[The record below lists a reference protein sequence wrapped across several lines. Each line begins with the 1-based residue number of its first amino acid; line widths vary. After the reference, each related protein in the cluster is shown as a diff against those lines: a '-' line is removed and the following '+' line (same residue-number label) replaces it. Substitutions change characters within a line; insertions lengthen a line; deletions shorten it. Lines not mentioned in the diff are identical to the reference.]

1 MTNREIK
8 RLGRKTAVK
17 RGLKSSLIPIA
28 AIPAGLFFMLLP
40 GLIPAAAEIIGLKAL
55 AQETQKY
62 LYPAMITAV
71 MALISLHAFFT
82 YSSASIGEKAFFRG
96 VMNGRRNCAARFFFW
111 FKSREAFRAVKLT
124 LLTAC
129 LKLLYLAVFML
140 PAAAVFSAVFI
151 LAQSGGIEV
160 YLFAALTAG
169 GVLLTLN
176 GLVFWFIEIQKFF
189 LAPYLTAEE
198 PGLPAVTAVKRSKNL
213 LEGHIGRLIGFKLSF
228 LPWFLLCLFA
238 LPVVFVYPYYKQS
251 CCVIAKDLRL

>member
-8 RLGRKTAVK
+8 RLAGKTAIK
-17 RGLKSSLIPIA
+17 RGLSASLIPVA
-28 AIPAGLFFMLLP
+28 AIPAALFFMLLP
-40 GLIPAAAEIIGLKAL
+40 GLLPAAAELLGLKPL
-55 AQETQKY
+55 IQEVQKY
-62 LYPAMITAV
+62 LYPGLITAV

-82 YSSASIGEKAFFRG
+82 YSSASIGEKAFFLG
-96 VMNGRRNCAARFFFW
+96 IMNGRSNCAARFFFW
-111 FKSREAFRAVKLT
+111 FKLREAVRAARLT

-129 LKLLYLAVFML
+129 LKLLYLAVFLL

-176 GLVFWFIEIQKFF
+176 GLVFWFIGIQKFF

-213 LEGHIGRLIGFKLSF
+213 LEGHVGRLIGFKLSF
-228 LPWFLLCLFA
+228 IPWFLLCLLA
-238 LPVVFVYPYYKQS
+238 LPAFFVYPYYKQS
-251 CCVIAKDLRL
+251 CCVIAKELRL